1 VFSGRL
7 VRVIAVTYGTEHLRI
22 LITNNTLA
30 DRAGSELYVRDLA
43 TALLDRGHT
52 PIAYSTHLG
61 DVAQEL
67 RSLTIPVIDHLDSLA
82 TAPDVIHGH
91 HNLDLL
97 TALLHFPGVP
107 AICVCHGWLP
117 WQEAPLHFPRV
128 RRYVVVSHAIRD
140 KLVHEHAIAEDR
152 IRVVLNFVDLLRFK
166 PRGPL
171 PDKPK
176 RALVFS
182 NNASEATYLG
192 VVRETCARSGIAVD
206 VAGLNSGQASARP
219 EALLEGYDLV
229 FARGRC
235 ALEALAVGTAVIL
248 CDAEGAGPMVTSS
261 DVARLRS
268 LNFGLRALQDRIA
281 PCVLAREIARYDAA
295 DAAEVSR
302 WIRGNAGRDAAVE
315 ELIALYQDAIREQAA
330 LGCCDMRVEE
340 RAVADYLRWLAP
352 LVKDGH
358 NLELKATRAAS
369 ERDQLRKE
377 RDDLIEQF
385 RGLEAERNKLQAV
398 QQKLDS
404 LRRSRV
410 FRVMRGLGRWRWLDE
425 SGDQ

>member
-1 VFSGRL
+1 
-7 VRVIAVTYGTEHLRI
+7 LRI

-128 RRYVVVSHAIRD
+128 RRYVAVSQAVRD

-152 IRVVLNFVDLLRFK
+152 IRVVLNFVDLQRFK
-166 PRGPL
+166 SRGPL
-171 PDKPK
+171 PATPK

-182 NNASEATYLG
+182 NYASEANYLG
-192 VVRETCARSGIAVD
+192 VVRETCARVGIAVD
-206 VAGLNSGQASARP
+206 VAGLSSGNVCARP
-219 EALLEGYDLV
+219 EDLLERYDLV

-248 CDAEGAGPMVTSS
+248 CDAEGAGPMVTARE
-261 DVARLRS
+261 VARLRS
-268 LNFGLRALQDRIA
+268 LNFGLRALTERVE
-281 PCVLAREIARYDAA
+281 PCVLAREIARYNAE
-295 DAAEVSR
+295 DAAEASR
-302 WIRGNAGRDAAVE
+302 WTRGNAGRDAVVE
-315 ELIALYQDAIREQAA
+315 ELIALYQGAIREQAA
-330 LGCCDMRVEE
+330 LGCCDMRAEA
-340 RAVADYLRWLAP
+340 RAAADYLRWLAP
-352 LVKDGH
+352 LAKDGDS
-358 NLELKATRAAS
+358 LVLKATQAGC
-369 ERDQLRKE
+369 ERDQLRAE
-377 RDDLIEQF
+377 REALTQRF
-385 RGLEAERNKLQAV
+385 RGLEAERDSLQADV
-398 QQKLDS
+398 TVAQRKLDS
-404 LRRSRV
+404 LRGGRIY
-410 FRVMRGLGRWRWLDE
+410 RVMRRLGRWKWLDE
-425 SGDQ
+425 SGTQ